1 MMKKTV
7 LLLAG
12 FFAVGH
18 IQANSGATFPNE
30 SYSADVSN
38 QESLQRGAKYFMNY
52 CSGCHS
58 VEYQRYNRTF
68 RDLGIPEDLG
78 EANLIFTGAR
88 VVDQMHNA
96 MDAEDAQQ
104 WFGKAPP
111 DLSLTA
117 RAKGSQF
124 IYNYLNA
131 FYVDDS
137 RPLGFNN
144 SVFPGASMPNPLWQ
158 LQGLRKPVFE
168 TTEHCETVDG
178 EKHCEEKSVLSGF
191 ESITEGELNDKA
203 YKAVT
208 ADLTNFL
215 TYVSDP
221 SALDRMRIGPWVLTF
236 LFILTIIFYLLKK
249 EYWRDIKH

>member
-1 MMKKTV
+1 MTKKT
-7 LLLAG
+7 LILLAG
-12 FFAVGH
+12 LTFG
-18 IQANSGATFPNE
+18 QAMAAGGTSFPNE
-30 SYSADVSN
+30 SFSANITN
-38 QESLQRGAKYFMNY
+38 QESLQRGAKYFTNY
-52 CSGCHS
+52 CAGCHS

-78 EANLIFTGAR
+78 QANLIFTGAK

-96 MDAEDAQQ
+96 MQSTDAQK

-117 RAKGSQF
+117 RAKGSAY

-144 SVFPGASMPNPLWQ
+144 SVFAGASMPNPLWE
-158 LQGLRKPVFE
+158 LQGLQKPVY
-168 TTEHCETVDG
+168 TTHKHCETDNG
-178 EKHCEEKSVLSGF
+178 EEVCEEKSVLSGF
-191 ESITEGELNDKA
+191 EPLTEGTLNSKA
-203 YKAVT
+203 YKSVT
-208 ADLTNFL
+208 ADITNYL

-221 SALDRMRIGPWVLTF
+221 SALDRKRIGPWVLTF
-236 LFILTIIFYLLKK
+236 LAVLTIIFYLLKK
-249 EYWRDIKH
+249 EYWRDVKH